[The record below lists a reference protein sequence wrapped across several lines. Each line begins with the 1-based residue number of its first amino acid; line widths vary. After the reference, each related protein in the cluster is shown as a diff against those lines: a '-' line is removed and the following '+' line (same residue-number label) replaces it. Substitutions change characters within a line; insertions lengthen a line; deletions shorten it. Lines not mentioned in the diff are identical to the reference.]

1 MVVSASC
8 ATMMS
13 QTLTPQKI
21 IEASERQLY
30 EFPQEKAYVMTDK
43 ANYLGGDTIWFRGFV
58 LDAASHQ
65 PVKVSRYLYVELCDP
80 FGDVAQRVMVREKDG
95 IYSGYLPLDLDIAD
109 GEYQLSA
116 YTNFMRSQR
125 NDYFPKK
132 SLHINNLMA
141 LKNEIR
147 LNWDNNTRKLTLN
160 LIDRSS
166 RQPVKHEKLRFS
178 PT

>member
-1 MVVSASC
+1 MAFKRVLFFMVVSASC
-8 ATMMS
+8 ASMMS

-21 IEASERQLY
+21 IEAGERQLY

-116 YTNFMRSQR
+116 YTNFMQ
-125 NDYFPKK
+125 NQPDGYF
-132 SLHINNLMA
+132 
-141 LKNEIR
+141 
-147 LNWDNNTRKLTLN
+147 
-160 LIDRSS
+160 
-166 RQPVKHEKLRFS
+166 
-178 PT
+178 